1 MTKPETTVSM
11 KDFMATKLG
20 YVVWNSRK
28 IEKMAQEQFI
38 DGQDLFIH
46 TQDEIF
52 VIPKNSIADYFAGS
66 SEPLPKV
73 TPNVSPLTVE
83 EPPKEDVPVV
93 ETPTVGVEVATPVV
107 LATRKAGR
115 PKKEVNV

>member
-11 KDFMATKLG
+11 KVFMATKLG

-46 TQDEIF
+46 TQDEVFI
-52 VIPKNSIADYFAGS
+52 IPKNSIADYFAGA

-73 TPNVSPLTVE
+73 TPNISPMTVE

-93 ETPTVGVEVATPVV
+93 ETPTVGVETTNPVV
-107 LATRKAGR
+107 LTTRRVGR
-115 PKKEVNV
+115 PKKEVSA

>member
-1 MTKPETTVSM
+1 VKQETIISM
-11 KDFMATKLG
+11 KDFMANRLG
-20 YVVWNSRK
+20 YVVFNSRK

-46 TQDEIF
+46 TQDEVFI
-52 VIPKNSIADYFAGS
+52 IPKNSIADYFAGS

-73 TPNVSPLTVE
+73 TPNISPLAVE

-93 ETPTVGVEVATPVV
+93 ETPTVGVETTNPVV
-107 LATRKAGR
+107 LTTRRVGR
-115 PKKEVNV
+115 PKKEVSA